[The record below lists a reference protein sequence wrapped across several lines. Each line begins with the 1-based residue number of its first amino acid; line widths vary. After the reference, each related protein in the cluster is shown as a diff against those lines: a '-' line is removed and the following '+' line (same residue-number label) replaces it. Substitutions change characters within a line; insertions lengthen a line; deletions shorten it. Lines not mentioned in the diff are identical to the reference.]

1 MSKILKRNY
10 NVKFHIKMSPDDMTL
25 MVLGQFFEN
34 VSLRELDNS
43 IQLLKDDLIKRDM
56 IITMAEVI
64 IEHAEPVVL
73 TNKMF
78 LSLKDIPEPVTS
90 GVLKPQEE

>member
-10 NVKFHIKMSPDDMTL
+10 RVSFHIKMAPDDMAL

-56 IITMAEVI
+56 IITMAEVVI
-64 IEHAEPVVL
+64 DQTEPVVL

-78 LSLKDIPEPVTS
+78 LSLRDIPEPVTS
-90 GVLKPQEE
+90 GILKPKED